1 MVALVAFNLQLMAE
15 PVTLEKA
22 QDQAREFLQS
32 IGAQVDALYLVD
44 APKKVTSS
52 RDEAVYYY
60 LFNFGADKGFVIIS
74 GDDRTQPVLAYSEEG
89 NVTPEDIA
97 HTMQPILNK
106 VREAIQTVAK
116 SGGYVYVMDTS
127 SGSVLY
133 INDSISKDLTA
144 EVKAQIAKMK

>member
-60 LFNFGADKGFVIIS
+60 LFNYGADKGFVIIS
-74 GDDRTQPVLAYSEEG
+74 GDDTTCAWL
-89 NVTPEDIA
+89 
-97 HTMQPILNK
+97 L
-106 VREAIQTVAK
+106 
-116 SGGYVYVMDTS
+116 
-127 SGSVLY
+127 
-133 INDSISKDLTA
+133 
-144 EVKAQIAKMK
+144 